1 MKQRKRK
8 YRKEKKGGKGKGTE
22 WQRRREK
29 ESAERG
35 WGGGKPGLLTTADF
49 LFFVRDSL
57 IPICPLPTPV
67 RVGFLLAASGERGG
81 GNAVSSRGIHKTK
94 QNQGDITSTHACVL
108 VAVVLGGRLHLLVWH
123 WLRESTGAWWTSRRV
138 KSVKGIVNRMSGA

>member
-1 MKQRKRK
+1 MAKKERKGECR
-8 YRKEKKGGKGKGTE
+8 KGG
-22 WQRRREK
+22 RRGVP
-29 ESAERG
+29 A
-35 WGGGKPGLLTTADF
+35 LLTTADF

-67 RVGFLLAASGERGG
+67 RAGFLLAASGERGG